1 MKKMIVMTV
10 VCAVSS
16 MGTLA
21 RADDSSSPYTELKQ
35 GTAFTASAVAG
46 AVLGGPVGMILG
58 ALGGAYMGDQLK
70 QADEVAGMSESLATA
85 QAEVERLHQQ
95 LAYNQQESED
105 LQRLAL
111 EAMDLKI
118 LFRTGSDT
126 LTEHGQQRV
135 KELASLLKNHPKLRI
150 RLDGYADPRGTDEYN
165 NVLSY
170 YRAETVKEAL
180 IDAGVKEKRIEAY
193 SHGSSNSRAKQGDL
207 QAYAA
212 ERRVTIDVI
221 VAGDAQ
227 TVVLSDMVMPK

>member
-21 RADDSSSPYTELKQ
+21 RADSATSPYTELKQ

-58 ALGGAYMGDQLK
+58 ALGGAYVGDQLK
-70 QADEVAGMSESLATA
+70 QADEVTDMSESLATA

-95 LAYNQQESED
+95 LAYSQQKSED
-105 LQRLAL
+105 LQQLAV
-111 EAMDLKI
+111 EALDLKV

-135 KELASLLKNHPKLRI
+135 KELATLLKNHPKLRV

-165 NVLSY
+165 NVLSH
-170 YRAETVKEAL
+170 YRAESVKEAL
-180 IDAGVKEKRIEAY
+180 IAAGVKERRIEAY
-193 SHGSSNSRAKQGDL
+193 SHGSSNSRAKRGDL

-212 ERRVTIDVI
+212 ERRVVIDVMM
-221 VAGDAQ
+221 AGDAEGFVMSD
-227 TVVLSDMVMPK
+227 VVRGR

>member
-16 MGTLA
+16 IGTLA
-21 RADDSSSPYTELKQ
+21 RADDPTTPYTEFKQ
-35 GTAFTASAVAG
+35 GTAFTVSAVAG
-46 AVLGGPVGMILG
+46 AVLGGPVGMMLG
-58 ALGGAYMGDQLK
+58 ALGGAYVGDQLK
-70 QADEVAGMSESLATA
+70 QADEVTDMSESLATA

-95 LAYNQQESED
+95 LAFSQQQSED
-105 LQRLAL
+105 LQQLAM

-135 KELASLLKNHPKLRI
+135 KELAGMLSNYPKLKV

-170 YRAETVKEAL
+170 YRAEAVKEAL
-180 IDAGVKEKRIEAY
+180 IEAGVKESRIEAY
-193 SHGSSNSRAKQGDL
+193 SHGSSNSKAKRGDL

-212 ERRVTIDVI
+212 ERRVVI
-221 VAGDAQ
+221 EVMVAGEAQ
-227 TVVLSDMVMPK
+227 TFVMSDAVNTQ